1 LIGVKPCTKSVILK
15 SEIKV
20 CVLWLSRY
28 FCYSIE
34 TKRVEF
40 TRTGGDRS
48 FSVMFTCVL
57 IVLLYLKESKEKKQI
72 MKREDYGKNKDKNIE
87 DKVFMIFNFISKTK

>member
-1 LIGVKPCTKSVILK
+1 
-15 SEIKV
+15 
-20 CVLWLSRY
+20 
-28 FCYSIE
+28 
-34 TKRVEF
+34 
-40 TRTGGDRS
+40 
-48 FSVMFTCVL
+48 MFTCVL